1 MKRLLTLGLALTA
14 SLALAGVA
22 TAKVTPTQFKISPQN
37 NSGESATATLLQ
49 EGNGTLLVIV
59 RTRNG
64 GEDPQPIH
72 IHKGTCEKLDP
83 KPLYPLTAVIEGK
96 SQTKLKDVKLADL
109 EGGAYAINIHKST
122 KDIGTYVACGNL
134 KVAEAK

>member
-1 MKRLLTLGLALTA
+1 MKRLVALTLAVAA
-14 SLALAGVA
+14 SLGVAGVA
-22 TAKVTPTQFKISPQN
+22 SAKMTPTQFKISPQN
-37 NSGESATATLLQ
+37 SSGESATATLLQ
-49 EGNGTLLVIV
+49 EGSGVLLVTV

-83 KPLYPLTAVIEGK
+83 KPLYPLTAVINGK
-96 SQTKLKDVKLADL
+96 SETKLKDVKLADL
-109 EGGAYAINIHKST
+109 ESGAYAINIHKST
-122 KDIGTYVACGNL
+122 KDVGTYVACGNL

>member
-1 MKRLLTLGLALTA
+1 MKRILSLALATAA
-14 SLALAGVA
+14 SLALSGIA
-22 TAKVTPTQFKISPQN
+22 TAAMHPTQFKISPQN

-49 EGNGTLLVIV
+49 EGNGTLLVTV

-83 KPLYPLTAVIEGK
+83 KPLYPLTAVINGK
-96 SQTKLKDVKLADL
+96 SETKIKDLKLTDL
-109 EGGAYAINIHKST
+109 ETGAYAINIHKST